1 MPGLLS
7 AGFFN
12 SDPEVLT
19 WVGTYK
25 AWRLVTVPL
34 SILIVRDDLERPIE
48 TSLEHTANVE
58 AARRQIFGRLM
69 ALGFDHPCR
78 MSYWRYVT
86 SLTQLDGYIASMGN
100 FRESEMTI
108 VVRECLRLMVHFYR
122 SAIFF
127 DLLRTK
133 NYTCNL

>member
-1 MPGLLS
+1 M
-7 AGFFN
+7 
-12 SDPEVLT
+12 
-19 WVGTYK
+19 
-25 AWRLVTVPL
+25 PL
-34 SILIVRDDLERPIE
+34 SLLIVRDDLERPVE
-48 TSLEHTANVE
+48 RSLDRTANVE
-58 AARRQIFGRLM
+58 AARREVFARLTV
-69 ALGFDHPCR
+69 LRFDHPCR

-86 SLTQLDGYIASMGN
+86 ALTQLDGYIASMSN
-100 FRESEMTI
+100 FTESEMTI